1 MEIDQEN
8 AQEKIPQVLKRQI
21 DEQLDNKI
29 LEMKYNM
36 SQKLQNLHIDLIR
49 QFCQQESGVEDHLQK
64 VAASNKKQKEVIA
77 QLKMENAKLRNI

>member
-36 SQKLQNLHIDLIR
+36 S
-49 QFCQQESGVEDHLQK
+49 
-64 VAASNKKQKEVIA
+64 
-77 QLKMENAKLRNI
+77 

>member
-64 VAASNKKQKEVIA
+64 VAASNKK
-77 QLKMENAKLRNI
+77 